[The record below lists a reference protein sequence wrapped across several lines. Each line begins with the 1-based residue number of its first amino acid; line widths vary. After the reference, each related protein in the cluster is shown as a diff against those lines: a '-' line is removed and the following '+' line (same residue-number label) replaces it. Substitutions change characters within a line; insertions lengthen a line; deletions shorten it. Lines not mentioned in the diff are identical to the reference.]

1 MKRFWR
7 YAVVNVVV
15 FLHVFVFTCCVDAAL
30 IDVDKLTL
38 SGFLKNAT
46 SINVDTADDMDQF
59 LKIRSTAQLELEYQF
74 TDNIHFFTILRE
86 WYDSAYDAERAW
98 RRRSGNRKKMS
109 RTKGTDWLREC
120 YLDYYSEN
128 LDIRIGKQQVV
139 WGTADG
145 VKILDLI
152 NPIDYREFN
161 LELTRSLDADVK
173 IPLWMTK
180 IEYSPSVNGTLQLL
194 IIPDYEPNFIPPADT
209 PYSFRATN
217 VGEQGFDTLRNFGAD
232 VIIDNKKPGRSF
244 ENTKIGVRWLDVI
257 DGFEYTLNYYHGYSS
272 NMTRHFLGIRPLG
285 IPFLPGAAAFFED
298 RYAQTETLGASFSK
312 ALTKGPLRGYNF
324 RGEFTWVHNNKN
336 GYGTKDNQVGVGKVD
351 QYNYVLGVDKY
362 FWTNWLFSFQLIQ
375 FWLEREKEDGY
386 YYLSGPTMAPL
397 DQDETILSLRIATDF
412 MHERMK
418 PDILIQWGD
427 NNDWEISPRVEF
439 ELRDYLILSWGM
451 NIFSGHSDTLFGQFR
466 NRDTMYFEV
475 KVGF

>member
-1 MKRFWR
+1 MKQCRFV
-7 YAVVNVVV
+7 AVVGV
-15 FLHVFVFTCCVDAAL
+15 FLFLSVLLITIPGYAAL
-30 IDVDKLTL
+30 IDGDKFTL

-59 LKIRSTAQLELEYQF
+59 LKIRSTAQLAIEYRL
-74 TDNIHFFTILRE
+74 TDSIHLFTILRE
-86 WYDSAYDAERAW
+86 WYDSAYDAESTW
-98 RRRSGNRKKMS
+98 RRRDGNRKAMS

-128 LDIRIGKQQVV
+128 LDVRIGKQQVV

-180 IEYSPSVNGTLQLL
+180 IEYSPSVNGTLQFL
-194 IIPDYEPNFIPPADT
+194 IIPDFEPNFIPPADT
-209 PYSFRATN
+209 PYAFRATN
-217 VGEQGFDTLRNFGAD
+217 EGEKAFDTLRNLGAD
-232 VIIDNKKPGRSF
+232 VVIYNKKPARSF
-244 ENTKIGVRWLDVI
+244 ENTKFGVRWLDVI
-257 DGFEYTLNYYHGYSS
+257 GGFEYTLNYYHGYSA
-272 NMTRHFLGIRPLG
+272 NITRHFMGIKPFG
-285 IPFLPGAAAFFED
+285 IPIFPRAVAFFED
-298 RYAQTETLGASFSK
+298 RYAQTETVGASFSK
-312 ALTKGPLRGYNF
+312 ALTEGLLRGYNF
-324 RGEFTWVHNNKN
+324 RGEFAWIHNNKN

-351 QYNYVLGVDKY
+351 QYNYVLGIDKY
-362 FWTNWLFSFQLIQ
+362 YWTNWLFSFQLIQ
-375 FWLEREKEDGY
+375 FWLERETEDGY

-397 DQDETILSLRIATDF
+397 DQGETILSLRIATDF
-412 MHERMK
+412 LHERVK

-427 NNDWEISPRVEF
+427 DNDWEVSPRVEY
-439 ELRDYLILSWGM
+439 ELRDYLILAWGM
-451 NIFSGHSDTLFGQFR
+451 NIFSGHSDQLFGQFR